1 MKTMDET
8 AATPPPAP
16 AAPPAGYPGRRD
28 DGYGYG
34 SGSDAPGPGVL
45 SVSRLF
51 RVARRKWWIL
61 LVAAGLAGTAAHLHV
76 RRSPRFYKATCL
88 VEMSI
93 RRPRIVS
100 QQGAVIEDPTQGTE
114 ETLNTRIEKLRRGGQ
129 LLAHAMT
136 AYRAARPEDPTTDRV
151 LSNLLRNVSFELM
164 RRTRL
169 VSISVSHTDPQ
180 FAADACNAYAAATE
194 SLAREE
200 NRGTS
205 DAAVGW
211 LQAQA
216 ELQRKEVEAR
226 EADILAF
233 RKANQMDAIESQHR
247 SANEALVS
255 LSQDLMTLESREA
268 QERELRDTLQKLKPT
283 PETVGTLPAMAPRAD
298 EIRTAIEKWMAEQTA
313 YTSRLTR
320 YTPEHPDVINQA
332 KLVGLLRH
340 QAEQA
345 LDRARTTSEA
355 NLQLLQRQIASLQKS
370 RTTQQKLCG
379 DLELRIAE
387 RQTQLAGLERARDA
401 SDNAFRGLLARIQE
415 ARLAADENTATVKIA
430 STALVPTSP
439 FSPFRTQLVNLA
451 ILLGALIGFALALAL
466 DWMEDFVAS
475 PDEIEDGFALPV
487 LAVIPHV
494 SGTSRADLARVAVAD
509 AQGAVAEAFAGL
521 RSILDSPNY
530 RQTAKTLLV
539 VSALPGEGK
548 TVTACNLASAFAR
561 GGQRTLLIDFDLHR
575 PRISSVF
582 PMPEGSLHLAAT
594 LPDESVPFERMV
606 YPGGLEGLSILGG
619 SPGKA
624 RIPVDLIV
632 GPRAQELFL
641 WARANF
647 DRIVVDAPPV
657 AIVSDSL
664 VLAGLCDMTL
674 LVVRLDKGRRKAVA
688 DALRRLREVGASA
701 VAFVANDLRPSRFHY
716 GTPYYYYAQAGRRYR
731 ERGVVAKGAVSHP

>member
-1 MKTMDET
+1 MSRMDDT
-8 AATPPPAP
+8 TLTPRATPGQPSASYH
-16 AAPPAGYPGRRD
+16 G
-28 DGYGYG
+28 GYGGGYG
-34 SGSDAPGPGVL
+34 GYGAPGQGVFSL
-45 SVSRLF
+45 PRLL
-51 RVARRKWWIL
+51 RVARRKWWIVVIV
-61 LVAAGLAGTAAHLHV
+61 VALAGTAAHLYL
-76 RRSPRFYKATCL
+76 RRCPNLYKASVL

-93 RRPRIVS
+93 RRPRIVA
-100 QQGAVIEDPTQGTE
+100 QQGAVIEDTTQTSE
-114 ETLNTRIEKLRRGGQ
+114 ETLNTRIEKLRRGGG

-136 AYRAARPEDPTTDRV
+136 AYRSLRPDDPTPDHV
-151 LSNLLRNVSFELM
+151 LSNLLRSVSFELM

-430 STALVPTSP
+430 STAVPPQSP
-439 FSPFRTQLVNLA
+439 FSPRTSQ
-451 ILLGALIGFALALAL
+451 ILMLALLAGLLAGAALGIGL
-466 DWMEDFVAS
+466 DWMEDHVAS
-475 PDEIEDGFALPV
+475 ADEVEQTFGLAV
-487 LAVIPHV
+487 LATVPRV
-494 SGTSRADLARVAVAD
+494 KAAVRADIARTVQLGR
-509 AQGAVAEAFAGL
+509 QGAVAESFTGL
-521 RSILDSPNY
+521 RGVLDSPQY
-530 RQTAKTLLV
+530 RDGSKVILV
-539 VSALPGEGK
+539 TSSMPSEGK
-548 TVTACNLASAFAR
+548 TVTACNIAAAFAR
-561 GGQRTLLIDFDLHR
+561 SGQRTLLIDFDLHR
-575 PRISSVF
+575 PRIAAVF
-582 PMPEGSLHLAAT
+582 PMPPGTVPLADALAGEG
-594 LPDESVPFERMV
+594 VPFETAV
-606 YPGGLEGLSILGG
+606 YGGGMDHLFVAGG
-619 SPGKA
+619 SRSDHAKPG
-624 RIPVDLIV
+624 DFV
-632 GPRAQELFL
+632 GSSRTSALL
-641 WARANF
+641 DWARARYA
-647 DRIVVDAPPV
+647 RIVIDTPPTG
-657 AIVSDSL
+657 IVSDSL
-664 VLAGLCDMTL
+664 VLACLSDMVL
-674 LVVRLDKGRRKAVA
+674 LAVRVDASRKRAIA
-688 DALRRLREVGASA
+688 HTLRRMQDVGVARMAAVVGGLRVTSHYYGQVPCYGETPEAPADSGVKPAS
-701 VAFVANDLRPSRFHY
+701 
-716 GTPYYYYAQAGRRYR
+716 
-731 ERGVVAKGAVSHP
+731 